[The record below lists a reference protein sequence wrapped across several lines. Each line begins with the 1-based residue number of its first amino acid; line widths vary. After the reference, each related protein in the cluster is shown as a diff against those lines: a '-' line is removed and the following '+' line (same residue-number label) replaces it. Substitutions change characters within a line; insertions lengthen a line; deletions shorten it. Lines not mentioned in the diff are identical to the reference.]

1 MFGWML
7 QWNGYEPGFVGA
19 VKVLVPVSAGSS
31 NAPPSSEV
39 TVCAVPSLL
48 STVMLAPGL
57 TESGV
62 VKLKFSIVM
71 VEAWLPE
78 SEEGDTED
86 DDDSDVAPEDD
97 DVPPEPQVASAQA
110 HRPARTSRADARV
123 LDMSRP
129 IRARSSAEGGGP
141 PGLRGPRPALGRPDR
156 GAPALARLSPTAC
169 RRRAPRR
176 GFGASAPAIV
186 PKASSRG
193 D

>member
-1 MFGWML
+1 
-7 QWNGYEPGFVGA
+7 
-19 VKVLVPVSAGSS
+19 
-31 NAPPSSEV
+31 V

-71 VEAWLPE
+71 VEAWLPA

-141 PGLRGPRPALGRPDR
+141 PGVRVPPHGLVRPDGGVPALV
-156 GAPALARLSPTAC
+156 RLSATAC
-169 RRRAPRR
+169 RRRAPGEASVHQPPRALPRCVR
-176 GFGASAPAIV
+176 GATRYI
-186 PKASSRG
+186 RTCL
-193 D
+193 

>member
-62 VKLKFSIVM
+62 VKLKSLIVM
-71 VEAWLPE
+71 VEAWLLA
-78 SEEGDTED
+78 SEERETE

-97 DVPPEPQVASAQA
+97 DVPPEPQATSAQA
-110 HRPARTSRADARV
+110 HRPARTSRTDARV

-141 PGLRGPRPALGRPDR
+141 PGVRVPRHGLVRPDR

-169 RRRAPRR
+169 RRRVPRR
-176 GFGASAPAIV
+176 GFGASAPAI
-186 PKASSRG
+186 AHG
-193 D
+193 